1 MLYETSEGSISKS
14 LITAPKFL
22 FSLLF
27 GLVWLFVCSDVSKFY
42 NFSGTAYYRWHLATN
57 VHRDKLLEKFVKNLC
72 VVLQCSYLNVIVL
85 IWMCLVLLTL
95 IMSFLPMQNWKLSF
109 RYLISNPMC
118 VILSI
123 WTEITFIPI
132 SFYFFVKWLCDI
144 PHRISGK
151 LRNSKAS
158 PNSLCLPQPSISIRL
173 WKLVYSF
180 YSFFTTQEWEGPDS
194 KRVRLLWKGKT
205 PFPIMLVS

>member
-1 MLYETSEGSISKS
+1 MFWCFKILQFFRYSILS
-14 LITAPKFL
+14 LA
-22 FSLLF
+22 FSHKCAQ
-27 GLVWLFVCSDVSKFY
+27 G
-42 NFSGTAYYRWHLATN
+42 
-57 VHRDKLLEKFVKNLC
+57 RDKLLEKSLRC
-72 VVLQCSYLNVIVL
+72 SCSYLNVIVL

-95 IMSFLPMQNWKLSF
+95 IMSFLPIQNWKLSF

-118 VILSI
+118 D
-123 WTEITFIPI
+123 
-132 SFYFFVKWLCDI
+132 SFYLNRDHFYSYLLLFLCKWLCDI

-180 YSFFTTQEWEGPDS
+180 YSFFTTQEREGPDS